1 MAGQWSSITAETD
14 ERYPLKRFN
23 ASKCKYILIS
33 MNNTRVR
40 TNSSGKWEKDKR
52 SERND
57 SILPEEATH
66 FGDCVDKRVWT
77 KYGDILTKRTFFVD
91 ARI

>member
-1 MAGQWSSITAETD
+1 
-14 ERYPLKRFN
+14 
-23 ASKCKYILIS
+23 

-77 KYGDILTKRTFFVD
+77 KYGDILTKTTSFVD
-91 ARI
+91 VRL